1 MFSGES
7 DAFDVFT
14 EGQTEDYSTTEV
26 NQAAPRPSRKR
37 PAPPADQQRPSRR
50 IGGASRPES
59 IVVVSS
65 PEEEGTQDHPM
76 VVDQQ
81 GDEEESDDTSGE
93 APMPTVTDTFEQDL
107 EREVAT
113 SAGLTG
119 KVEGSSIVLGHQVR
133 HQVALPPNW
142 NYTPIQ
148 AHVPETPR
156 ARTYPFTLD
165 PFQQIATYC
174 IERGESVLVSAHT
187 SAGKTVVAEFAIAT
201 ALKGKQRVIYTS
213 PIKALSNQKFRE
225 LEEQFGDVGLMTGE
239 VTINPSAS
247 CLVMTTEILRSMLYR
262 GSEVMREVAWVI
274 FDEIHYMKDPERGVV
289 WEETIIMLPRN
300 CHYVFLSATIPNAM
314 QFAEWICQNKAQP
327 CHVVST
333 NFRPTPLQHYLFAQ
347 GDSGIHLVVDEKGQF
362 REESFQRAI
371 EAIGPSSTKEKGG
384 SREDKRGAKAKEND
398 GPTDIYKIVKMIL
411 MKKFHPVIVF
421 SFSKLEC
428 EAYAHQV
435 SKLEF
440 NNAEES
446 AMVDNVVDNAL
457 DPLSES
463 DKTLP
468 QITTIRT
475 LLRRG
480 IGVHHAG
487 LLPILKE
494 VIEILFQE
502 GLLKVLFATE
512 TFSIGLNMPART
524 VVFTSVQKFD
534 GKERRWISG
543 GEYIQMSGRAGRRG
557 LDERGIVIMMIDEK
571 MEPEVARGM
580 VLGATDPLNS
590 AFKLSYQM
598 ILNLMLVEGVSP
610 EYMTK
615 KSFITFQTQLQIPRL
630 ERKLKVLDAKKKA
643 IVIKN
648 EESIG
653 SYHSIREQLENCSRA
668 LTNYYGRAN
677 IMDSYLRPG
686 RVVRIHH
693 EGQDFGWGILTKKPI
708 YYAMHG
714 MHILEVLVNCAVG
727 TVVSLDPTGVA
738 TGLKPCSTT
747 TTATTTTSTTTIGSQ
762 DGDLVI
768 VPLPAASITGIAS
781 TWMNAVKAGPQAL
794 QSAFKNLQGLQKW
807 FPDGL
812 PLLDLIEDIGLGDVS
827 LKAIVRKVELLEG
840 QLYKHPLS
848 KASAD
853 KRREDYGQ
861 FLEKLA
867 IVDEMVMVERELK
880 QAIGSVELKELH
892 KRKRVLRMLGYIS
905 HADVVEL
912 KGRVACEITNKD
924 VLVLTEM
931 LFTGAFNNL
940 TVPQTVA
947 LMSCFAFTEKIDKE
961 GGVLEELEVPKRL
974 LHDAAKKVAQAS
986 KEALVEIDETE
997 YVQSFRTE
1005 LMDVVF
1011 AWSKGSTFLEIC
1023 GMTEAFEGTI
1033 VRVFRLLEE
1042 QLRQMGAA
1050 ARAMGNQEL
1059 QDKFEEG
1066 IKSIK
1071 RDIVFAP
1078 SLYI

>member
-14 EGQTEDYSTTEV
+14 EGQTEDYTTIEV
-26 NQAAPRPSRKR
+26 DQALPRTSRKR
-37 PAPPADQQRPSRR
+37 PAPPTDQHRPPRR
-50 IGGASRPES
+50 IAGVSRSES

-65 PEEEGTQDHPM
+65 PEEDGSKSHLMDVDQEGT
-76 VVDQQ
+76 
-81 GDEEESDDTSGE
+81 EENDDGPGE
-93 APMPTVTDTFEQDL
+93 THVPMPTVTDAFEQDL

-119 KVEGSSIVLGHQVR
+119 KVEGSSIILGHQVR

-148 AHVPETPR
+148 AHVPESPR

-201 ALKGKQRVIYTS
+201 GLRAKQRVIYTS

-347 GDSGIHLVVDEKGQF
+347 GDSGIHLVVDERGQF

-371 EAIGPSSTKEKGG
+371 EAIGPSTKEKGG
-384 SREDKRGAKAKEND
+384 SQEEKRGAKGKEND
-398 GPTDIYKIVKMIL
+398 GPTDIFKIVKMIL

-440 NNAEES
+440 NSAEES
-446 AMVDNVVDNAL
+446 AMVDKVVDNAL

-463 DKTLP
+463 DRTLP
-468 QITTIRT
+468 QITTIRK
-475 LLRRG
+475 LLQRG

-610 EYMTK
+610 EFMTK
-615 KSFITFQTQLQIPRL
+615 KSFITFQTQLQIPAL

-677 IMDSYLRPG
+677 LMDSYLRPG

-714 MHILEVLVNCAVG
+714 MHILEVLVNCTVG
-727 TVVSLDPTGVA
+727 TVVTLDPTGIA
-738 TGLKPCSTT
+738 TGLKPCL
-747 TTATTTTSTTTIGSQ
+747 TTTTSGGQ
-762 DGDLVI
+762 EGDLVI
-768 VPLPAASITGIAS
+768 VPLPATSVTGIAC
-781 TWMNAVKAGPQAL
+781 TWMNAVKAGPQAM
-794 QSAFKNLQGLQKW
+794 QSAFKNLQQLQKR

-812 PLLDLIEDIGLGDVS
+812 PLLDLIEDIGLRDVS

-840 QLYKHPLS
+840 QLNKHPLS
-848 KASAD
+848 KATPE
-853 KRREDYGQ
+853 KRRVDYGQ

-867 IVDEMVMVERELK
+867 IVDEMVMLERELK

-947 LMSCFAFTEKIDKE
+947 LMSCFAFTEKIDRE
-961 GGVLEELEVPKRL
+961 GGIPEELEVAKKL

-1042 QLRQMGAA
+1042 QLRQMGTA

-1066 IKSIK
+1066 DRKS
-1071 RDIVFAP
+1071 VV
-1078 SLYI
+1078 